1 MKQSRSC
8 LTVRAERQG
17 LVEITGEIAAWLAG
31 QEVGDGLLTVFIRH
45 TSASLLIQENVDS
58 DVQRDLES
66 FLKKA
71 RARVRHRLS
80 ARRRRAGRHAGPHQ
94 GRADPEHLSIPVGA
108 GRLLLGRYQGIF
120 LFEHRRSPRPR
131 EIVLHFME
139 RSRRRPETETS
150 FHPKAPIRRLHQP
163 IARPVRRG
171 SRRAVEPPALAIG
184 RDGADAGRL
193 ERQVGQPLHLVAHR
207 GQERLA

>member
-66 FLKKA
+66 FLKKL
-71 RARVRHRLS
+71 VPESHTGYRHD
-80 ARRRRAGRHAGPHQ
+80 AEGPDDMPAHIKGALTQ
-94 GRADPEHLSIPVGA
+94 TSLSIPVEDGK
-108 GRLLLGRYQGIF
+108 LLLGAWQGIY
-120 LFEHRRSPRPR
+120 LFEHRRAPRPR
-131 EIVLHFME
+131 QIVLH
-139 RSRRRPETETS
+139 
-150 FHPKAPIRRLHQP
+150 L
-163 IARPVRRG
+163 
-171 SRRAVEPPALAIG
+171 IG
-184 RDGADAGRL
+184 D
-193 ERQVGQPLHLVAHR
+193 
-207 GQERLA
+207 